1 MVIYQTP
8 YVLPEKS
15 WKFYIGEWFFFR
27 QKMLELGVYSYG
39 PLPEKVSEIT
49 P

>member
-1 MVIYQTP
+1 M
-8 YVLPEKS
+8 
-15 WKFYIGEWFFFR
+15 FYRKNLENSILVNDFFSDK
-27 QKMLELGVYSYG
+27 KMLELGVYSYG